1 VCGAFSFLRGTV
13 FKNRL
18 DAGEKLAKELIDIGT
33 TFDILFGCVRGGVEV
48 AYPLAHTFKKEII
61 PLFVHKIPSS
71 INEEFAIGAVS
82 LDGVYVLNE
91 YGEKEDEGYLK
102 EVVKKTVELLLE
114 RKESYGIDFDYKK
127 IKDKSVVVVDDGI
140 ATGETLFAGVK
151 SLSQYGP
158 KEVYVAVPVSSYE
171 GFERLSTVSKVI
183 SLYVDKYFLAVS
195 EYYEEFSQLKD
206 EEVKRYL
213 QLSKE
218 FSKI

>member
-1 VCGAFSFLRGTV
+1 V

-18 DAGEKLAKELIDIGT
+18 DGGEKLAKELIDIGF

-91 YGEKEDEGYLK
+91 YGEKEDKGYLK

-140 ATGETLFAGVK
+140 ATGETLYAGVK
-151 SLSQYGP
+151 SLKKYNP
-158 KEVYVAVPVSSYE
+158 KEIYVAVPVSSYE
-171 GFERLSTVSKVI
+171 GYIKLSEVAKVI
-183 SLYVDKYFLAVS
+183 ALYTDKYFFAVS
-195 EYYEEFSQLKD
+195 QYYDEFQQLEDSQ
-206 EEVKRYL
+206 VKKYL